1 MKERIQERL
10 EREFNVYKEQVLAL
24 DKQEIF
30 DKAYETAIKQEIA
43 LFFAE
48 YTEDY
53 DGILGFLDKFPV
65 TEVLLDYLYGLWMDA
80 DSGIDNEIFETLEME
95 LQLKSGTGIEMIF

>member
-10 EREFNVYKEQVLAL
+10 ENEFNVYKEQVLAL

-30 DKAYETAIKQEIA
+30 DKSYETAIKQEIS

-48 YTEDY
+48 CTEN
-53 DGILGFLDKFPV
+53 GMILEFLDKFPKA
-65 TEVLLDYLYGLWMDA
+65 EVLLDYLYGLWMGA
-80 DSGIDNEIFETLEME
+80 DSGIDIEIFDTLEME
-95 LQLKSGTGIEMIF
+95 LQ

>member
-10 EREFNVYKEQVLAL
+10 ENEFNVYKEQVLAL

-30 DKAYETAIKQEIA
+30 SKAYEIAIKQEIA

-48 YTEDY
+48 HTED
-53 DGILGFLDKFPV
+53 DKMLEFLDKFPES
-65 TEVLLDYLYGLWMDA
+65 EVLLDYLYGLWMGA
-80 DSGIDNEIFETLEME
+80 DSGIDIEIFDTLEME
-95 LQLKSGTGIEMIF
+95 LQ

>member
-10 EREFNVYKEQVLAL
+10 ESEFNVYREQVLAL

-53 DGILGFLDKFPV
+53 DGILGFLDKYPV
-65 TEVLLDYLYGLWMDA
+65 TEVLLDYLYGLWIDA
-80 DSGIDNEIFETLEME
+80 DNGIDNEIFETLKME
-95 LQLKSGTGIEMIF
+95 L

>member
-1 MKERIQERL
+1 M
-10 EREFNVYKEQVLAL
+10 
-24 DKQEIF
+24 
-30 DKAYETAIKQEIA
+30 
-43 LFFAE
+43 FFAE

-53 DGILGFLDKFPV
+53 DGILGFLDKFSV